1 MNEKK
6 VKVLR
11 MNSFPGIKT
20 SYQKKYIN
28 KFKIK
33 KNVFKSKAFSAFND
47 LSIDAVRKAFNIGIE
62 ILDI

>member
-1 MNEKK
+1 
-6 VKVLR
+6 
-11 MNSFPGIKT
+11 MNSFPGIKI

-33 KNVFKSKAFSAFND
+33 KKFSLKSKTFGAFND